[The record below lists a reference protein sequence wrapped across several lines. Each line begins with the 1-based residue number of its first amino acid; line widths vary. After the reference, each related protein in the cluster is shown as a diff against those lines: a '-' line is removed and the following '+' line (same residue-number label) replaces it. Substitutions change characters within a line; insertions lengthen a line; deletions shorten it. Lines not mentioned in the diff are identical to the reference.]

1 MSFDWQSFATG
12 FLERTAENIKESKGE
27 AKAFEERQRALAE
40 RNAQNISRRR
50 AVANQVVG
58 VTRMLRD
65 NGASDTV
72 IQAAISSKPDAIF
85 ELANKVEEASRK
97 QGRKLSSSD
106 IEALINIPEGFSSI
120 DMDTEA
126 FIEKTYGLGYEGK
139 GVTTDM
145 PERTFM
151 DRLTGRKQM
160 DMARA
165 RLDREVMQEGLTA
178 YDINQMA
185 AQQEYESLVP
195 GTFVSFADAK
205 VFDPAKDM
213 LDFTRTFSSLL
224 NDVQSS
230 SAYEEVTRLIQ
241 NTQMNTKLSD
251 EDKAQK
257 LSSLMQQR
265 DELILRSAGPT
276 IESYVATYGDSF
288 TDAAT
293 GFLRG
298 YLSDSYVDSLTIEP
312 EEADDDPLTA
322 TVVDISELSDEFSS
336 AAKAADQ
343 TEEVLGGSFP
353 EVEVSVLQDD
363 VNRDE
368 VTSAR
373 PKLRPAS
380 IEEAVEGG
388 TEDPDGI
395 TFAEWSNMSRKE
407 RKDKGYPVSKI
418 GGEMH
423 FKRFSVGLGTVDED
437 QKFGP
442 KEASEPEEP
451 QETVKSVRERAA
463 ERFGIPP
470 EKFDS
475 AIDSGVLTELD
486 LAIFADYSDDI
497 MDFIKEKEY
506 EQSRE
511 GVLVA
516 ITDWAEENRKMLPMD
531 KNFLIDTF
539 LSALEGS

>member
-65 NGASDTV
+65 NGASDKV

-195 GTFVSFADAK
+195 GTFVSFSDAK
-205 VFDPAKDM
+205 VFNPAEDM

-230 SAYEEVTRLIQ
+230 SAYEEVTSLIEQ
-241 NTQMNTKLSD
+241 TKMNNKLSD

-312 EEADDDPLTA
+312 EEAEQTEA
-322 TVVDISELSDEFSS
+322 VVSPEAVVTPE
-336 AAKAADQ
+336 AVEQ

-353 EVEVSVLQDD
+353 EVEVSVLEDD

>member
-65 NGASDTV
+65 NGASDKV

-195 GTFVSFADAK
+195 GTFVSFADVK
-205 VFDPAKDM
+205 VFDPAEDM

-230 SAYEEVTRLIQ
+230 SAYEEVTSLIEQ
-241 NTQMNTKLSD
+241 TKMNNKLSD

-312 EEADDDPLTA
+312 EEAEQTE
-322 TVVDISELSDEFSS
+322 TVVSPEAVVSPKTVE
-336 AAKAADQ
+336 Q

-353 EVEVSVLQDD
+353 EVEVSVLEDD

>member
-1 MSFDWQSFATG
+1 MGFDWQSFATG
-12 FLERTAENIKESKGE
+12 FLERTAENIKESRGE
-27 AKAFEERQRALAE
+27 AKAFEERQRTLAE
-40 RNAQNISRRR
+40 RNAQSISRRR

-58 VTRMLRD
+58 VTKMLRD
-65 NGASDTV
+65 NGASDKV

-120 DMDTEA
+120 DLDTEA

-165 RLDREVMQEGLTA
+165 RLDREVMQGGLTA

-185 AQQEYESLVP
+185 AQQDYESLVP
-195 GTFVSFADAK
+195 GTFVSFSDAK
-205 VFDPAKDM
+205 VFNPAEDM

-224 NDVQSS
+224 NDVQASA
-230 SAYEEVTRLIQ
+230 AYEDLTSLIKQ
-241 NTQMNTKLSD
+241 TEMNNLIPA
-251 EDKAQK
+251 EEKAQK
-257 LSSLMQQR
+257 LSSLVQQR

-293 GFLRG
+293 GFLRA

-312 EEADDDPLTA
+312 EEAEEPEA
-322 TVVDISELSDEFSS
+322 VVSPEVVE
-336 AAKAADQ
+336 Q
-343 TEEVLGGSFP
+343 TEEALGGSFP
-353 EVEVSVLQDD
+353 EVEVSTLEDD
-363 VNRDE
+363 VDRDA
-368 VTSAR
+368 VAAAR

-380 IEEAVEGG
+380 IEEAAEGG

-442 KEASEPEEP
+442 KEVSEPEEP

-463 ERFGIPP
+463 ERFGIEP

-516 ITDWAEENRKMLPMD
+516 ITDWAEQNKKMLPMD

-539 LSALEGS
+539 LSALERS